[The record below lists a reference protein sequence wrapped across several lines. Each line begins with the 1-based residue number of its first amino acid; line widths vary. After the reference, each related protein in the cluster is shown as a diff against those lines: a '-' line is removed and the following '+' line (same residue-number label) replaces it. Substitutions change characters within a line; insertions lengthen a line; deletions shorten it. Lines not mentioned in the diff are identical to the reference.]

1 MAPRKRG
8 RKPIT
13 TAPPGFVRFSVAV
26 ELFKPFD
33 ENAFNY
39 RVRVGDIKSQEDEKG
54 KMYDVESITYLRD
67 ILAKEEKQEK
77 EQRERQK
84 LEIQI
89 DWSNTY
95 DVPAGLR
102 LAQQL
107 YGSDIDIAAVGVYQ
121 SWRRN
126 NNRISMGVFS
136 LDRTKCFAAIQ
147 VIPLVEEVILDILRG
162 KRKESSIHPNEIRSY
177 NDSGPYDLLVTNAVV
192 LPDRPLLLFQLLH
205 RYMEFWVEQYPERYV
220 KHVYTQAVSERGVQL
235 IQHFFMTP
243 RLDLAYDAYM
253 IDMAVPSAS
262 KIIQRFKRK
271 LEEKAPLPKEL
282 QWHPR

>member
-1 MAPRKRG
+1 LTSRKRG

-13 TAPPGFVRFSVAV
+13 TAPPGFVRFSEAV

-39 RVRVGDIKSQEDEKG
+39 RVRAGDIKSQEDEKG
-54 KMYDVESITYLRD
+54 KIYDIQSITQLRD
-67 ILAKEEKQEK
+67 ALTEEEKQEK
-77 EQRERQK
+77 KKKQR
-84 LEIQI
+84 LEVQV
-89 DWSNTY
+89 DWSNAY

-107 YGSDIDIAAVGVYQ
+107 YGPDIDIATAGVYQ
-121 SWRRN
+121 SWRKN

-136 LDRTKCFAAIQ
+136 LDRTECFAAIQ
-147 VIPLVEEVILDILRG
+147 VIPLSEEVILDILRG
-162 KRKESSIHPNEIRSY
+162 VRKESSIQPDEISSY
-177 NDSGPYDLLVTNAVV
+177 DEPGPYNLLVTNAAV
-192 LPDRPLLLFQLLH
+192 LPDRPLLLFQLLD
-205 RYMEFWVEQYPERYV
+205 RYMEFWVEQYPERYI
-220 KHVYTQAVSERGVQL
+220 KRVYAQAASERGVQL

-262 KIIQRFKRK
+262 KLIRRFKQK
-271 LEEKAPLPKEL
+271 LERKAPLPKEL
-282 QWHPR
+282 QWPPK